1 MVREGVGLLLPRGMS
16 DGGEEKWCVWPAA
29 GSLCEYSVDAEE
41 EYDACGDEGEC
52 EGCGVADAG

>member
-1 MVREGVGLLLPRGMS
+1 MGLLLPRGMGDS
-16 DGGEEKWCVWPAA
+16 GEEKWCVWPAA